1 MHKLSL
7 MKDLIRKI
15 ETVARAQAAGKV
27 VAIRVKLGAL
37 CHISPS
43 HFMEHF
49 IESSAGTVADGA
61 KIEIDVMDDITH
73 PQAQDVLLDSVMLE
87 DK

>member
-1 MHKLSL
+1 MHELSL
-7 MKDLIRKI
+7 MKDLMHKI
-15 ETVARAQAAGKV
+15 ETIAKAQEGGKV

-37 CHISPS
+37 CNISPS

-73 PQAQDVLLDSVMLE
+73 PQAHDVLLDSLMLE